1 MSDEP
6 VEISNQEDGQGEQT
20 PSSKK
25 PGFAP
30 ASADL
35 EIFKLL
41 YEYRF
46 LRREH
51 FSLLTGRNPT
61 SLHYR
66 LKKLADNGYLNDLK
80 VAKQPGQKHIY
91 SLGKPAFR
99 SLVEKGIADEEVL
112 IKRLRTH
119 ELKPLYL
126 NHEMMIIDFHV
137 MLSLATR
144 GSFLRLVRCEEGRH
158 LYDSVVV
165 KGERLPVTPD
175 AFFTLEDSRR
185 PAGRNLADFFLEAD
199 RTTETWPK
207 QFQNK
212 VRAYWCYLKDG
223 PHEKNSMK
231 KQLQSQIFECSL

>member
-1 MSDEP
+1 MTRIDVFRMIKRRALAAGLPYSTCCHTFR
-6 VEISNQEDGQGEQT
+6 DGQGGQT

-25 PGFAP
+25 LGFAA

-46 LRREH
+46 LAREH

-91 SLGKPAFR
+91 SLGKPALR
-99 SLVEKGIADEEVL
+99 SLVEKGIAADEVL

-126 NHEMMIIDFHV
+126 NQE
-137 MLSLATR
+137 
-144 GSFLRLVRCEEGRH
+144 
-158 LYDSVVV
+158 
-165 KGERLPVTPD
+165 
-175 AFFTLEDSRR
+175 
-185 PAGRNLADFFLEAD
+185 
-199 RTTETWPK
+199 
-207 QFQNK
+207 
-212 VRAYWCYLKDG
+212 KDC
-223 PHEKNSMK
+223 
-231 KQLQSQIFECSL
+231 L